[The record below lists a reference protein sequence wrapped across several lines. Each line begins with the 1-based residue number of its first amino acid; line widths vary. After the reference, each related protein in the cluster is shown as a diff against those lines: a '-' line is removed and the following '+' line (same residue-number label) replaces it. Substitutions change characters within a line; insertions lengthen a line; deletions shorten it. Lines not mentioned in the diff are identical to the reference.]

1 MPNEEP
7 PQGEGIGRQPLS
19 PAKRK
24 QLQQLFERANRL
36 MTQENWDYAGE
47 LFTTCVAD
55 DPGNFLYLQTF
66 LGNLKRKYNNNK
78 KGSKAA
84 FIRGAPAKRAVSKAA
99 GRKDWNGVIKAGLEM
114 LRLNPWDVSTLTALA
129 AAVAQMGF
137 DEVELAYLKNA
148 LDAKPQ
154 DPDVNRLCAKAL
166 RERKLFD
173 QAIACWHRVE
183 QARPG
188 DEEAAREIARLA
200 VEKTIDRGGYE
211 DAERAKTQAA
221 ASGGAA
227 AAAEMAPEQRLQRQ
241 IDKQPDE
248 TSNYLE
254 LADLYLREESYD
266 KAEKVLARAHEASDG
281 DPDVR
286 ERWEDVQMRHLRQQI
301 AEADRE
307 IEQTPSEEAKA
318 RRRQLRETL
327 NQTELQVYE
336 HRCERF
342 PNNLTFKYDLGVRYQ
357 HAGRYNDAIA
367 QYQHARNDTRRKG
380 LCMLRLGQCFQ
391 QIKQPR
397 LAMTHYE
404 SAVNEIADRSGDN
417 RKLALYLAGTLAL
430 SLKDLEAAE
439 RHLTA
444 LAEFDFAYK
453 DVSTLLDKV
462 ARSRENEDQDEDER
476 GQ

>member
-1 MPNEEP
+1 MASEDT
-7 PQGEGIGRQPLS
+7 PQGNAAGRQPLP
-19 PAKRK
+19 PAKRR

-36 MTQENWDYAGE
+36 MTQENWDYAAE

-66 LGNLKRKYNNNK
+66 LANLKRKYNNNK

-84 FIRGAPAKRAVSKAA
+84 FIKGAPVKRAVSKAA

-114 LRLNPWDVSTLTALA
+114 LKLNPWHVPTLTAMA
-129 AAVAQMGF
+129 AAAGQMGF

-148 LDAKPQ
+148 LDAKPK

-183 QARPG
+183 QAKPG
-188 DEEAAREIARLA
+188 DEEAGREIARLA

-211 DAERAKTQAA
+211 DADRDKTKA
-221 ASGGAA
+221 ASEGGAA
-227 AAAEMAPEQRLQRQ
+227 VETSPEAKLERQ
-241 IDKQPDE
+241 IALHPED

-254 LADLYLREESYD
+254 LADLHLREEAYE
-266 KAEKVLARAHEASDG
+266 KAEKVLARAFEASDG

-301 AEADRE
+301 ADVDRE
-307 IEQTPSEEAKA
+307 IEETQSEEAKQ
-318 RRRQLRETL
+318 RRRQLRKKL
-327 NQTELQVYE
+327 NETELQVYE
-336 HRCERF
+336 HRCERY

-357 HAGRYNDAIA
+357 LAGRYNDAIA
-367 QYQHARNDTRRKG
+367 QFQQARNDTRRKG
-380 LCMLRLGQCFQ
+380 LCMLALGQCFQ

-404 SAVNEIADRSGDN
+404 SAVDEIPDRTGDN
-417 RKLALYLAGTLAL
+417 RKLALYLAGKLAI

-444 LAEFDFAYK
+444 LAELDFAYR

-462 ARSRENEDQDEDER
+462 ARSRENEGEDQEEN
-476 GQ
+476 GG